1 MSNTYFDEDGNE
13 ISECCQG
20 TVDIYEG
27 KKVCRCCGMPV
38 NKTVHRGREASS
50 EGRYP
55 KKKE

>member
-20 TVDIYEG
+20 VVDIFKD

-38 NKTVHRGREASS
+38 NS
-50 EGRYP
+50 EP
-55 KKKE
+55 KKSCEVKE